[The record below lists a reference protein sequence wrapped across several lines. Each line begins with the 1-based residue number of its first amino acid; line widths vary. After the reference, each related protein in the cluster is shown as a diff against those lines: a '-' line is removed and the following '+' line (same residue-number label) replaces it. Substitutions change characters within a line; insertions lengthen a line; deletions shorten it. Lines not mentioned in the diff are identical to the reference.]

1 MQHNQRRLLPDTL
14 VRQRYHR
21 SAMTLKRW
29 DQNPALKFPKPIV
42 INGRKYRDEAELDF
56 VGTRAGGCV
65 RGAQGGGRAMVEAA

>member
-1 MQHNQRRLLPDTL
+1 MQYNQRRLLPDTL

-42 INGRKYRDEAELDF
+42 INGRKYRDEAELDSWE
-56 VGTRAGGCV
+56 REQAAASEAPKAGV
-65 RGAQGGGRAMVEAA
+65 V